1 MFIYTSL
8 YVNIRPRLGTHLDIY
23 IELLV
28 FTLAG
33 NVPTALITFHEQLLK
48 VSVET
53 GYQKDGFW
61 KSCAKLTHIYG
72 QRSVKVRRGY
82 YVSACRRIA
91 QNCF

>member
-8 YVNIRPRLGTHLDIY
+8 YVNIRPRLGAHLDIY

-28 FTLAG
+28 STLAG
-33 NVPTALITFHEQLLK
+33 NVPTAPITFHEQLFQ

-61 KSCAKLTHIYG
+61 KSSAKITHTYTG
-72 QRSVKVRRGY
+72 KDRQRCIEV
-82 YVSACRRIA
+82 IM
-91 QNCF
+91 